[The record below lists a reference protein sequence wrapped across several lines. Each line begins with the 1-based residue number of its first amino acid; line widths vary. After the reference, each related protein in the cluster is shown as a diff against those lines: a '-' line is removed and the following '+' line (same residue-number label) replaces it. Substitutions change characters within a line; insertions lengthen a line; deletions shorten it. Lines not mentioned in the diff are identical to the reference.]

1 MKVGKT
7 DRTGRSERIAGAYKP
22 SPAVE
27 APAMAPA
34 VPVAAHSNRSMMKDE
49 KDRRERQTG
58 TPAKDSGKDPSKKN
72 PSKDPGKNPRQDRLK
87 LALRENLKRR
97 KSQARGRS
105 GITVAP
111 SNDEVGRHEGSG
123 KKPGE

>member
-1 MKVGKT
+1 
-7 DRTGRSERIAGAYKP
+7 
-22 SPAVE
+22 
-27 APAMAPA
+27 
-34 VPVAAHSNRSMMKDE
+34 MKDE
-49 KDRRERQTG
+49 KDKRERQTG
-58 TPAKDSGKDPSKKN
+58 TPAKDPSKDPSK
-72 PSKDPGKNPRQDRLK
+72 DPRQDRLK

-111 SNDEVGRHEGSG
+111 SNDDVSLHEGSG